1 MVHQIR
7 QRRIDRAGL
16 RAPVR
21 RERGLEH
28 EDVLLPAG
36 WLQFRPVVDSVE
48 QHVFRPSDLAGGPRG
63 VPKPPWLI
71 TCRPAGGR
79 TRAPRASH
87 TASFIKLGS
96 QKKNLHGEG
105 GGKGNVAPCISDV
118 CAERLGLSI
127 AGGYHG
133 ETSIVVLWS
142 FNPSVGKP
150 NKKFTALSFI
160 MEHILLLATIDARFL
175 LSDIG
180 YSESV

>member
-1 MVHQIR
+1 MANNVSSC
-7 QRRIDRAGL
+7 RRKDSRA
-16 RAPVR
+16 
-21 RERGLEH
+21 
-28 EDVLLPAG
+28 AG
-36 WLQFRPVVDSVE
+36 VSHGILHKTW
-48 QHVFRPSDLAGGPRG
+48 
-63 VPKPPWLI
+63 I
-71 TCRPAGGR
+71 T
-79 TRAPRASH
+79 
-87 TASFIKLGS
+87 
-96 QKKNLHGEG
+96 KKNLHGEG

>member
-1 MVHQIR
+1 MHQIR

-48 QHVFRPSDLAGGPRG
+48 QHVLRPSDLAGGPRG

-87 TASFIKLGS
+87 TASFTKLGS
-96 QKKNLHGEG
+96 QKKTCTGREVGRETLHLASQTS
-105 GGKGNVAPCISDV
+105 APNDWGCLSPADIT
-118 CAERLGLSI
+118 ER
-127 AGGYHG
+127 
-133 ETSIVVLWS
+133 
-142 FNPSVGKP
+142 
-150 NKKFTALSFI
+150 
-160 MEHILLLATIDARFL
+160 RR
-175 LSDIG
+175 
-180 YSESV
+180 